1 MRPRFRAVGFGVDG
15 ERRPVS
21 RLRGRE
27 GAAAQAG
34 ESAVMIDWSLDGRAV
49 SIAPSHFLLM
59 PRGRVPWASSVCAC
73 LATIVLIMPAAQAQ
87 SVRAVTVDDLMR
99 VRTIVDAKISP
110 SGDRIAYV
118 VSTPSVEK
126 NVQETALF
134 VAPSGGGPAV
144 RVAEDRQIF
153 TPSLPAP
160 RLRWAPDGR
169 SITFLGLGGNRPQ
182 VFIVAATGGPTRALT
197 SAAMGVSGYD
207 WAPDGT
213 RLAFIS
219 REPSTPGTVVRAGT
233 PDEPTRL
240 WIQTIDGEARAI
252 TP

>member
-99 VRTIVDAKISP
+99 VRTIVDAKVSP
-110 SGDRIAYV
+110 TGDRVAYV
-118 VSTPSVEK
+118 VSTPSLEK

-134 VAPSGGGPAV
+134 VVPAAGGAAV
-144 RVAEDRQIF
+144 RLAEDCQIF
-153 TPSLPAP
+153 TPALPAP
-160 RLRWAPDGR
+160 RLRWTPDGR
-169 SITFLGLGGNRPQ
+169 AISFLGLAGNRPQ
-182 VFIVAATGGPTRALT
+182 VFTVPADGGPSRART
-197 SAAMGVSGYD
+197 TATTGVSAYD
-207 WAPDGT
+207 WSPDGT

-219 REPSTPGTVVRAGT
+219 REPAVTRTVVRAGT
-233 PDEPTRL
+233 PDPPTRL
-240 WIQTIDGEARAI
+240 WVQAV
-252 TP
+252 